1 MKIFQNDSLSGI
13 SNKIGKKT
21 YLEFIVHLLET
32 DYFNPIVFCH
42 DNYRFDRK
50 RYAEVM
56 IGFINLM
63 SFLSS
68 CGIMVETEVEELTDV
83 ETYIYRN
90 IMGEKDSTDM
100 IQCYR
105 LLEIDFTNFN
115 MSNAKVL
122 ENCKDD
128 DFSLVKIYLQ
138 LRAGTAMNKRAIENL
153 SKRRYTDSEMI
164 TLRKQIENISGKT
177 LVKRKDNAY
186 EMR

>member
-1 MKIFQNDSLSGI
+1 MAHFYI
-13 SNKIGKKT
+13 SI
-21 YLEFIVHLLET
+21 H
-32 DYFNPIVFCH
+32 
-42 DNYRFDRK
+42 R
-50 RYAEVM
+50 
-56 IGFINLM
+56 
-63 SFLSS
+63 
-68 CGIMVETEVEELTDV
+68 IMVETEVEELTDV

>member
-1 MKIFQNDSLSGI
+1 M
-13 SNKIGKKT
+13 
-21 YLEFIVHLLET
+21 
-32 DYFNPIVFCH
+32 
-42 DNYRFDRK
+42 
-50 RYAEVM
+50 
-56 IGFINLM
+56 
-63 SFLSS
+63 
-68 CGIMVETEVEELTDV
+68 ETEVEELTDV